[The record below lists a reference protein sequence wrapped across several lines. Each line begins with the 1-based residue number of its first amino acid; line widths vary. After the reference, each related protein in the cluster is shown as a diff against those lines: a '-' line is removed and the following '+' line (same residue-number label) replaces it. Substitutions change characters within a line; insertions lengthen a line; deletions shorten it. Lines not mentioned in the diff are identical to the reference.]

1 MNMELEYSII
11 ANKPVEASVSW
22 VKSGGEG
29 SVMLNAAGKD
39 IVVAMAMMFRTIL
52 EAESENGISGR
63 SLSKTVL
70 TAMKMEL
77 ERAIEEEKKRK

>member
-1 MNMELEYSII
+1 MTEREMNMELEYSII
-11 ANKPVEASVSW
+11 ANKPVEASLSW

-52 EAESENGISGR
+52 EAE
-63 SLSKTVL
+63 V
-70 TAMKMEL
+70 
-77 ERAIEEEKKRK
+77 KKEYLGDHFQRQC